1 MSPILTSTLMIETE
15 IVSETLVFDLS
26 LTRLNARESFI
37 TLIRREN
44 FKSYI
49 ALVLRPQTYVS
60 ACHES

>member
-1 MSPILTSTLMIETE
+1 MSPILTSTLMMETE
-15 IVSETLVFDLS
+15 IVSETLVFVLS

-49 ALVLRPQTYVS
+49 L
-60 ACHES
+60 H